1 MPDPQIYL
9 GLMSGTS
16 VDGIDAVAVEFADD
30 QQLRVLG
37 HFQQPFEPE
46 QQQQLQQLIS
56 QHRNASLDDY
66 ARLDQLWAEWAAQA
80 VTQLLDVCE
89 LEPEQIA
96 AIGSHGQTIAHFP
109 NAKPAYT
116 LQLGDPNRL
125 AALTNIAVVADFRRK
140 DVALGGQGAPLVPAF
155 HSEILRHPQKHRLIL
170 NLGGIAN
177 VTWLPAGS
185 NEILGFDTGPANTLL
200 DQWFLRHNPNAP
212 QKYDK
217 DGAFARR
224 GRVNEALLSA
234 LLKHPFFSLKPPKS
248 TGREDFHLGWLAQYA
263 NGLEATDVQ
272 RTLVE
277 LTCTSITGA
286 IHTHLP
292 NAVAEVIVAGGGRFN
307 TFLLECLARQLKP
320 INLVPIEQF
329 GFAAEQLE
337 AIAFAWLAKQRLAK
351 ANGSIAAVTGAQR
364 AAILGGVYL
373 P

>member
-1 MPDPQIYL
+1 MSAPQIFL

-16 VDGIDAVAVEFADD
+16 VDGIDAVAVEFAGDNA
-30 QQLRVLG
+30 LTVLG
-37 HFQQPFEPE
+37 HCHQPFEPE
-46 QQQQLQQLIS
+46 QQQQLQQLIA
-56 QHRNASLDDY
+56 QHQNARLGDY
-66 ARLDQLWAEWAAQA
+66 ARLDQLWADWAAQA
-80 VTQLLDVCE
+80 VSQLLQRCE
-89 LEPEQIA
+89 LKPEQIS

-109 NAKPAYT
+109 NSEPAYT

-155 HSEILRHPQKHRLIL
+155 HSKILRHPDKHRLIL

-177 VTWLPAGS
+177 ITWLPAGS
-185 NEILGFDTGPANTLL
+185 EEILGFDTGPANTLL
-200 DQWFLRHNPNAP
+200 DQWFSRYHPNAP

-217 DGAFARR
+217 DGHFARS
-224 GRVNEALLSA
+224 GRVNEHLLKQLLS
-234 LLKHPFFSLKPPKS
+234 HSFFAIKPPKS
-248 TGREDFHLGWLAQYA
+248 TGREDFRLAWLEPHVA
-263 NGLEATDVQ
+263 GLEPADVQ

-277 LTCTSITGA
+277 LTCISIA
-286 IHTHLP
+286 A
-292 NAVAEVIVAGGGRFN
+292 AVATHVPTTVTEVIVAGGGRFN
-307 TFLLECLARQLKP
+307 HFLLECLAQHLAP
-320 INLVPIEQF
+320 VGLIPIEQF

-337 AIAFAWLAKQRLAK
+337 AIAFAWLAKQRLAE